1 MDIENIEIPSDDS
14 DTYIV
19 VLCSSSLSIIL
30 LIALI
35 MIIYFYYN
43 NVKKYFTQF
52 PYLDK
57 LFNSDIIKNPIKPE
71 TELKEGTPK
80 PILSNSTNV
89 GKFNPSTKEQQLLL
103 KQGVDTCISI
113 INNGV
118 CNNSLVR
125 GDSSFNVTNDGNLV
139 LKKGDVIL
147 WQSFTNKNRNT
158 TYSLTLTNSGNL
170 ILLTDDSDIIWS
182 NNNTQKEEKSPY
194 SLILREDSNLV
205 IEDNQKNVIWETG
218 TSGGKVSSVITEK
231 ENTGYIPIKDA
242 SGFIEYKEI
251 VPNLPKSFRLDFPM
265 DPTDQYDV
273 SVCVPTQILDI
284 FTYYY
289 WKLFNKEYRF
299 SRLFTFYYA
308 RSDAGMDPVKNDGSS
323 PDIIYNCIKLR
334 GLLLEK
340 HYQYDGTIS
349 SGPSGIK
356 NTCSVQKY
364 QEKPQDEL
372 LDIAKKNIPNF
383 SMYKINGNNL
393 NLIKSA
399 IYNGTPVMFA
409 ILSYDSYWGTTT
421 NTTGVISYPDKI
433 NEKKHNS
440 AHMVSI
446 WGWDD
451 DKEIFHLRNS
461 HGPNY
466 YNKGW
471 CTIPYRYILDSELSI
486 GFQFFKLD
494 PPTTDIVD
502 DSYVNKEDWVFRKD
516 LGCPYVNTVQKGI
529 ECYDPPP
536 SGYDWS
542 TPDGILIGKICPPG
556 SNDSGTTCWYD
567 RGVGRIPDKRPC
579 EPGERDTPTECW
591 IDSYGRGAGRWAD
604 LGPCPP
610 RSHPGAA
617 NDCYAEQTDRQRQPY
632 DNGRF
637 PNEGEPWGKSWD
649 KKTGPDAGCSWDR
662 HMEGGMCFRDCPDG
676 FFGRAHEKCWANGAD
691 SLGIMRRVTDRYQ
704 CNDDED
710 KNGYMC
716 YPKCKSG
723 YHAVGCCLCEP
734 DNGGARVTKW
744 LKDRQYCADDEEM
757 KDGLCYK
764 KCKPGFNTGVT
775 ICEFSKD
782 LKSGNKR
789 NLVKNCK

>member
-1 MDIENIEIPSDDS
+1 MENNIEIPEDDS
-14 DTYIV
+14 DIGIFA
-19 VLCSSSLSIIL
+19 LCSSSLSIIL
-30 LIALI
+30 LIILI
-35 MIIYFYYN
+35 IVGLYFYYKN
-43 NVKKYFTQF
+43 IGKDFTQF
-52 PYLDK
+52 PYLYK
-57 LFNSDIIKNPIKPE
+57 LFNSGIIKNAVEPE
-71 TELKEGTPK
+71 TKFENKIIENPK

-125 GDSSFNVTNDGNLV
+125 GDCSFNLTNDGNLV

-147 WQSFTNKNRNT
+147 WQSFTNKDRNT

-170 ILLTDDSDIIWS
+170 ILLTNDSDIVWS
-182 NNNTQKEEKSPY
+182 NNNTQKEDKSPY
-194 SLILREDSNLV
+194 SLILRDDNNLV
-205 IEDNQKNVIWETG
+205 IEDNQKNVTWETG

-231 ENTGYIPIKDA
+231 GNTGYIPIKDP
-242 SGFIEYKEI
+242 SGFIEYREI
-251 VPNLPKSFRLDFPM
+251 IPNLPKSFRLEFPI

-273 SVCVPTQILDI
+273 SVCVPTQILDV
-284 FTYYY
+284 FSYYY

-308 RSDAGMDPVKNDGSS
+308 RSDAGRDTVKNEGSS
-323 PDIIYNCIKLR
+323 PDIIYNCIKKR

-349 SGPSGIK
+349 SGPSGTK

-399 IYNGTPVMFA
+399 IYNGTPIIFA
-409 ILSYDSYWGTTT
+409 IMSYESYWGTTT
-421 NTTGVISYPDKI
+421 NTTGVISYPDKSK
-433 NEKKHNS
+433 EKKHHS
-440 AHMVSI
+440 GHMVSI

-461 HGPNY
+461 HGPDY

-471 CTIPYRYILDSELSI
+471 CTIPYRYILDSELSS
-486 GFQFFKLD
+486 GFHFFKLD
-494 PPTTDIVD
+494 PPTNDIVD
-502 DSYVNKEDWVFRKD
+502 DPYVNKEDWVFRKD
-516 LGCPYVNTVQKGI
+516 LVCPYVNTVQRGV
-529 ECYDPPP
+529 ECYDPPQ

-542 TPDGILIGKICPPG
+542 TSGGILIGKICPPG

-567 RGVGRIPDKRPC
+567 RGIGRIPDKRPC
-579 EPGERDTPTECW
+579 DAGETDTGLTCWVDTYPNGVGTIPTLNDCPSGSHDVAGTCWSNDDGHCDGGGCRTSCPGGGPWYNVANCHTECDP
-591 IDSYGRGAGRWAD
+591 IVCHPSHVTKNIGDRGSSCGANQTNIAG
-604 LGPCPP
+604 L
-610 RSHPGAA
+610 
-617 NDCYAEQTDRQRQPY
+617 CYNNCRQ
-632 DNGRF
+632 
-637 PNEGEPWGKSWD
+637 
-649 KKTGPDAGCSWDR
+649 
-662 HMEGGMCFRDCPDG
+662 
-676 FFGRAHEKCWANGAD
+676 
-691 SLGIMRRVTDRYQ
+691 
-704 CNDDED
+704 
-710 KNGYMC
+710 
-716 YPKCKSG
+716 G
-723 YHAVGCCLCEP
+723 YHFVGGNLCEP
-734 DNGGARVTKW
+734 DGGNTKKW

-757 KDGLCYK
+757 KDSLCYK
-764 KCKPGFNTGVT
+764 KCKPGFNAGVT

-789 NLVKNCK
+789 GLVGHCK